1 MLDIMIDLETMSTL
15 PHAAIIQI
23 GAVEFDLDSG
33 AIGQTFHA
41 HISLQSNADYA
52 RHIDPDTV
60 LWWMKQSDEARAAF
74 LLPNV
79 SLPEALVS
87 FASWMNYR
95 GETKALEIWGN
106 GASFDNVI
114 LASAYKA
121 CAINTPWR
129 YYNDRCYRTLKAR
142 HPSVP
147 MERTGTHHNALDDA
161 ISQAMHLIAIH
172 NNAANSDA
180 VGLK

>member
-15 PHAAIIQI
+15 PHAAITQI

-33 AIGQTFHA
+33 AIGLTFQT

-52 RHIDPDTV
+52 RHIDADTV
-60 LWWMKQSDEARAAF
+60 LWWMKQSDDARAAF
-74 LLPNV
+74 ALPSV
-79 SLPEALVS
+79 SLAEALAS
-87 FASWMNYR
+87 FASWMSYR
-95 GETKALEIWGN
+95 GETKELRVWGN

-114 LASAYKA
+114 LSSAYRSTG
-121 CAINTPWR
+121 INMPWR
-129 YYNDRCYRTLKAR
+129 YYNDRCYRTIKAM
-142 HPSVP
+142 HPSVL
-147 MERTGTHHNALDDA
+147 MERTGTHHKALDDA